1 MQTCFIETENVR
13 RFNRVVEA
21 LLKAHRGMPRL
32 GLITGEV
39 GLGKTYAVDDYFV
52 NSGAAYIRAARTW
65 TPAGML
71 RSLLRSFSLK
81 PAWSTV
87 DNLDLAVKVLQARA
101 AESPERGLLMVD
113 EANYLLQRGNS
124 AQPPEI
130 LDTLRDLA
138 DMAQTPVLLVGE
150 PELLTALKRN
160 ALTSRGYRRFWDRVL
175 TSAEFKPMT
184 WQEAATVCREFCGLD
199 MTPEA
204 AAMTRDATQGNLR
217 RLILFLA
224 RLERVANANHASE
237 VTPEII
243 QALQGRNARRNKKA
257 VAKPAAG
264 LKAALKA
271 V

>member
-1 MQTCFIETENVR
+1 MRTHVIETENMR
-13 RFNRVVEA
+13 RFTAVVEA
-21 LLKAHRGMPRL
+21 LLKAHEGMPRL

-39 GLGKTYAVDDYFV
+39 GLGKTWAVDDFYV
-52 NSGAAYIRAARTW
+52 NSGAAYVRAVRTW
-65 TPAGML
+65 TPASML
-71 RSLLRSFSLK
+71 RCLLNSLGIE
-81 PAWSTV
+81 PAWSAA
-87 DNLDLAVKVLQARA
+87 DNLYLAVKILQAHA
-101 AESPERGLLMVD
+101 DESPARGLLIID
-113 EANYLLQRGNS
+113 EANYLLQRGNP
-124 AQPPEI
+124 ARPPEI

-138 DMAQTPVLLVGE
+138 DLAQTPVLLVGE

-175 TSAEFKPMT
+175 ISAEFKPMSWREVT
-184 WQEAATVCREFCGLD
+184 TACRELCGLD

-204 AAMTRDATQGNLR
+204 AVMTRDATQGNLR

-224 RLERVANANHASE
+224 RLERVANANQSPK

-257 VAKPAAG
+257 VANPAAG
-264 LKAALKA
+264 LKPALKA